1 MINGPLQVLRENST
15 MSLAI
20 SAFAPEPLFT
30 RRAYRKN
37 MARAAKAFS
46 AISLG
51 AAFVLTT
58 GEAGA
63 QSSRASAEEGFS
75 PLNGTPNGF
84 NDDGDLIVL
93 MADGSEAIIPRGEYG
108 LIGDQIMVSDM
119 IEGVEVAQNGYIPP
133 TSGAPMY
140 GSYGP
145 SGMGYATWLIPLG
158 LVAAGVLAYIY
169 FSRSVNEA
177 PTLGAASYS
186 DTIAEGASTSTV
198 LFTASATDG
207 ESDAIV
213 FSLSGNDASS
223 FSIDPT
229 SGAVTFKAVPDFEP
243 AGDADGNNIYSFNVV
258 ATDEHGE
265 AALVPATVT
274 LTDTSDALAAGV
286 APATAGVQDIS
297 YAVAPTVAVNT
308 GPGND
313 DILLSAG
320 IGAGGSVDA
329 GSGAAVVRIEGTATP
344 AGAAVDMGS
353 GADLLQLKATMVA
366 DLAIDLGAADAA
378 ADILELTAP
387 QTQVHVVSN
396 FNATAEDKIDVSAFN
411 LSGSLNTTDQGNAAT
426 AQAAIS
432 TTHSITY
439 ETGTDRVYIDSNNN
453 GTWDVGVDTIIDL
466 GTITTLDATD
476 FIL

>member
-1 MINGPLQVLRENST
+1 

-30 RRAYRKN
+30 RRAYRRN

-75 PLNGTPNGF
+75 PLNGTPIGF
-84 NDDGDLIVL
+84 NDAGDLIVL
-93 MADGSEAIIPRGEYG
+93 MADGSETIIPRGEYG

-177 PTLGAASYS
+177 PSIGATTYT
-186 DTIAEGASTSTV
+186 DTIAEGAATSTV
-198 LFTASATDG
+198 LFTATATDA
-207 ESDAIV
+207 EADAIV
-213 FSLSGNDASS
+213 FSLSGSDASI
-223 FSIDPT
+223 FSIDPA
-229 SGAVTFKAVPDFEP
+229 SGEVTFKAVPDFEP
-243 AGDADGNNIYSFNVV
+243 AADADGNNIYSFNVV

-265 AALVPATVT
+265 SALVPATVT
-274 LTDTSDALAAGV
+274 LTDTSTALAAGSDV
-286 APATAGVQDIS
+286 ASTAGSQDVS
-297 YAVAPTVAVNT
+297 YAAALNTALNT
-308 GPGND
+308 GAGAD

-320 IGAGGSVDA
+320 IAASGSVDA
-329 GSGAAVVRIEGTATP
+329 GSGDDVVRIEGVTAAAT
-344 AGAAVDMGS
+344 AATAVDMGP
-353 GADLLQLKATMVA
+353 GADLLQIKAAMTA
-366 DLAIDLGAADAA
+366 PLGIDLGAADAA
-378 ADILELTAP
+378 ADVLELTVSQAA
-387 QTQVHVVSN
+387 QVHVVSN
-396 FNATAEDKIDVSAFN
+396 FNANSEDKIDVSTFN
-411 LSGSLNTTDQGNAAT
+411 LTGALDTTAYTTAIAAT
-426 AQAAIS
+426 AAIS
-432 TTHSITY
+432 ANKPLTY
-439 ETGTDRVYIDSNNN
+439 DATADMVYIDTNNN
-453 GTWDVGVDTIIDL
+453 GVWNAGTDTQIQVS
-466 GTITTLDATD
+466 GITSLDAAD